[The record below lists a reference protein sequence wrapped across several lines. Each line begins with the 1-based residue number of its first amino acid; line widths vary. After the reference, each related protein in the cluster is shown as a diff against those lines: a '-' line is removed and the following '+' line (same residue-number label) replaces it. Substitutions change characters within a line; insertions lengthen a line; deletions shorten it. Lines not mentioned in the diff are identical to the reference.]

1 MERDLELLRGLLN
14 PATAVPPSGQPVLPS
29 TSAAP
34 HASMRG
40 LGISEFESF
49 RTPPSAPDP
58 LVRGLGVSE
67 FDSVRAGSARG
78 SALPGAG
85 GGDSPLV
92 VFAPSPDVMYPLKGE
107 LQDMGK
113 HRGVSVDMRGWGD
126 VMEGASR
133 RRSVIGECKI
143 R

>member
-1 MERDLELLRGLLN
+1 
-14 PATAVPPSGQPVLPS
+14 
-29 TSAAP
+29 
-34 HASMRG
+34 MRG

-67 FDSVRAGSARG
+67 FDSVRAGSAR
-78 SALPGAG
+78 APGPAVG

-113 HRGVSVDMRGWGD
+113 HKGVSVDMKGWGD

-133 RRSVIGECKI
+133 RESACF
-143 R
+143 